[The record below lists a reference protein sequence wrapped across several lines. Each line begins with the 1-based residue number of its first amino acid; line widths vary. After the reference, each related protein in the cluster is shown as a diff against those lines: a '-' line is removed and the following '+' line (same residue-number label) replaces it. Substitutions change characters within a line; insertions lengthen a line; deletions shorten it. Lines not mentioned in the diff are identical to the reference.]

1 MGGGFI
7 ESEAAKKALWGSRAT
22 VGGHA
27 RDTLRIWQKSAV
39 SGYCSWSRPR
49 LDSPT

>member
-7 ESEAAKKALWGSRAT
+7 ESEAAKKALWGSGAT

-27 RDTLRIWQKSAV
+27 KDRLRTRQKSAV
-39 SGYCSWSRPR
+39 SVIIHGAYSG
-49 LDSPT
+49 